1 MNLTTTKLLN
11 NGVKMPIFGL
21 GVYKSADGEETYN
34 AVRWALEA
42 GYRHIDTA
50 AMYGNE
56 GSVGR
61 AIRDSGIAR
70 EDIFV
75 TTKLWNSQI
84 REHNEENALKESLE
98 KLGMDYVDLYLI
110 HWPVREEQ
118 GYIRAW
124 KKLEEFYKAG
134 LCRAIGVSNYN
145 VHHLEDVLKVADV
158 VPALDQVECHPYLAQ
173 KELHE
178 YCEKN
183 GIALGPWSPLG
194 RGRLLDDEVLV
205 KLAEKYGKTTAQI
218 VLRWDIQRGF
228 VNIPKSV
235 HKERIVSNAQVFD
248 FALSDEDMQLIF
260 SLDRDQ
266 RFGSNPETF
275 TF

>member
-1 MNLTTTKLLN
+1 MNLNTVKILN

-34 AVRWALEA
+34 AVRWALDA

-56 GSVGR
+56 ASVGR
-61 AIRDSGIAR
+61 AIRDSGIPR
-70 EDIFV
+70 EEIFV
-75 TTKLWNSQI
+75 TTKLWNTEI
-84 REHNEENALKESLE
+84 REHNEENALKASLA
-98 KLGMDYVDLYLI
+98 KLNMDYVDLYLI

-124 KKLEEFYKAG
+124 KKLEQFNRQG

-145 VHHLEDVLKVADV
+145 IHHLEDVLKVADI

-173 KELHE
+173 TELAAF
-178 YCEKN
+178 CEKN

-194 RGRLLDDEVLV
+194 RGRLLDDPVLV
-205 KLAEKYGKTTAQI
+205 QLAEKYGKTTAQI

-235 HKERIVSNAQVFD
+235 HKERIEANAQVFD
-248 FALSDEDMQLIF
+248 FALTEEDMQLIF
-260 SLDRDQ
+260 SLDQDLH
-266 RFGSNPETF
+266 FGSNPETF

>member
-1 MNLTTTKLLN
+1 MDLTTKKILN
-11 NGVKMPIFGL
+11 NGVEMPIFGL

-34 AVRWALEA
+34 AVRWALDA

-56 GSVGR
+56 ASVGR

-75 TTKLWNSQI
+75 TTKLWNTEI
-84 REHNEENALKESLE
+84 REHNEENALKASLE

-124 KKLEEFYKAG
+124 KKLEQFNKQG

-145 VHHLEDVLKVADV
+145 IHHLEDVLKVADI

-173 KELHE
+173 KDLAA

-183 GIALGPWSPLG
+183 NIALGPWSPLG
-194 RGRLLDDEVLV
+194 RGRLLDDPVLV
-205 KLAEKYGKTTAQI
+205 ALAEKYGKTTAQV

-235 HKERIVSNAQVFD
+235 HKERIESNAQVFD
-248 FALSDEDMQLIF
+248 FALTDEDMQLIY
-260 SLDRDQ
+260 SLDKDLH
-266 RFGSNPETF
+266 FGSNPETF